1 MATKRTSKTIHD
13 AGEIVQE
20 VKEDTSVVEIQS
32 TDDTCTNDEGMD
44 ISTKRESM
52 IWKCI
57 DFADDKTYVMNVP
70 TGCVI
75 RTESPNGSTMCFIQ
89 NVKYEDGFR
98 RTT

>member
-20 VKEDTSVVEIQS
+20 VREDTSVVEVQP
-32 TDDTCTNDEGMD
+32 TDDTCAKDESVDMP
-44 ISTKRESM
+44 TKRESM

-57 DFADDKTYVMNVP
+57 DFADDNTYVMNVP

>member
-20 VKEDTSVVEIQS
+20 VKEDTSVVEIQP
-32 TDDTCTNDEGMD
+32 TDDTCESMD
-44 ISTKRESM
+44 TPTKRESM

-57 DFADDKTYVMNVP
+57 DFADDNTYVMNVP
-70 TGCVI
+70 TGCII

>member
-13 AGEIVQE
+13 AGEITQE

-32 TDDTCTNDEGMD
+32 TDDTCTKDEGMD
-44 ISTKRESM
+44 MPTKRESM

-57 DFADDKTYVMNVP
+57 DFADDNTYVMNVP
-70 TGCVI
+70 TGCIV
-75 RTESPNGSTMCFIQ
+75 RTESPNGSAMCFIQ

>member
-20 VKEDTSVVEIQS
+20 VKEDTSVVETQP
-32 TDDTCTNDEGMD
+32 TDNSCTKDEGMD
-44 ISTKRESM
+44 TPTKRESM

-70 TGCVI
+70 TGCVV

-89 NVKYEDGFR
+89 NIKYEDGFR